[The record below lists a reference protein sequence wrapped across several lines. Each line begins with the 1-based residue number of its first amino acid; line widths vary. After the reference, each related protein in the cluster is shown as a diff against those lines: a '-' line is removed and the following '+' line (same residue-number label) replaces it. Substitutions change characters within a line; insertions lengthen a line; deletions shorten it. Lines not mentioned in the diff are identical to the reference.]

1 MFTYQYCVIQ
11 GIAITIKPTGSWFNK
26 HSTRITTT
34 ALMVNFFI
42 AAQRRK
48 VILLSVLTK
57 PRVNCHINA
66 ATASSDEP
74 FHHYDN
80 L

>member
-1 MFTYQYCVIQ
+1 
-11 GIAITIKPTGSWFNK
+11 
-26 HSTRITTT
+26 
-34 ALMVNFFI
+34 MVNFFI
-42 AAQRRK
+42 AAQWQK

-57 PRVNCHINA
+57 PRVTCHINA

-74 FHHYDN
+74 FNHYDS